1 MKQMALGLALDAAL
15 GLDASVTGGNAE
27 LFAVLRSVC
36 LPCPGERLVYLWGAP
51 GSGRSHLL
59 NAVARTATAA
69 SRAVRWFDAA
79 SSNDPDAIVLADDV
93 DRLDEG
99 DQIALFNLINDQR
112 QDGGVLVAAG
122 PVPPAELQLRPDL
135 RTRLAWG
142 LVYQLQ
148 PLGDEDKALAL
159 SRHAEAR
166 GFRMPDEV
174 ARYLLRHG
182 QRDLPSLILALD
194 RLDRTSIE
202 QHRPLTVPLLREVL
216 SATDP

>member
-27 LFAVLRSVC
+27 LFAVLRALC
-36 LPCPGERLVYLWGAP
+36 RGCPDERLVYLWGAP

-59 NAVARTATAA
+59 NAVTRTATEAG
-69 SRAVRWFDAA
+69 RTVRWFDTAL
-79 SSNDPDAIVLADDV
+79 SNDPEAIVLADDV
-93 DRLDEG
+93 DRLGEG
-99 DQIALFNLINDQR
+99 AQVALFNLINAQR

-122 PVPPAELQLRPDL
+122 PVPPADLQLRPDL

-148 PLGDEDKALAL
+148 PLDDEDKTLAL

-216 SATDP
+216 GTADS